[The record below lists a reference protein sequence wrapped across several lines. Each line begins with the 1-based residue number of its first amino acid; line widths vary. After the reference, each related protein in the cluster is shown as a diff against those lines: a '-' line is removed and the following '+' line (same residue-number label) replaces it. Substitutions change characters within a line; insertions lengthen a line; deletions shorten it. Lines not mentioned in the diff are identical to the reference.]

1 MKITES
7 EGQYILNNDGQ
18 VTVFDSAVLSGC
30 LLILMRKVSIFNLC
44 RPDVDI
50 TQDVSVSTL
59 TSKVQ
64 EAVLQL
70 KALGIVITDEN
81 DKVGV

>member
-18 VTVFDSAVLSGC
+18 VTAFDSAVLSGC
-30 LLILMRKVSIFNLC
+30 LLILIRKVSIFNLC

-50 TQDVSVSTL
+50 TQDVGVSTL

-64 EAVLQL
+64 EAALQL
-70 KALGIVITDEN
+70 KGLGMVITNEA
-81 DKVGV
+81 DKAGV